1 MARIKIDI
9 PETFSFQTE
18 VPVRITDLNYG
29 GHVGNDVFLS
39 LIHEIRIQFLKHFG
53 FSEMD
58 IDGIATIMSEAAITY
73 KAEVFYG
80 SVITAKV
87 AVAELSSM
95 SCELIYLLSD
105 KATAKEVARAKTG
118 LVFFDYDKKRIAH
131 MPEIFRKTF
140 E

>member
-1 MARIKIDI
+1 MARIKIDL
-9 PETFSFQTE
+9 PESFPFQTE
-18 VPVRITDLNYG
+18 IPVRITDLNYG
-29 GHVGNDVFLS
+29 GHVGNDIFLS
-39 LIHEIRIQFLKHFG
+39 LIHEIRVQFLKHYG
-53 FSEMD
+53 FSEMN
-58 IDGIATIMSEAAITY
+58 IDGVGTIMNEAAITY

-87 AVAELSSM
+87 SVAELSSM
-95 SCELIYLLSD
+95 SCELLYLLSD
-105 KATAKEVARAKTG
+105 KATGKEVARAKTG

>member
-1 MARIKIDI
+1 MARIKIDL
-9 PETFSFQTE
+9 PDSFPFQTE
-18 VPVRITDLNYG
+18 IPVRITDLNYG
-29 GHVGNDVFLS
+29 GHVGNDIFLS
-39 LIHEIRIQFLKHFG
+39 LIHEIRVQFLKHYG
-53 FSEMD
+53 FSEMN
-58 IDGIATIMSEAAITY
+58 IDGVGTIMNEAAITY

-87 AVAELSSM
+87 SVAELSSM
-95 SCELIYLLSD
+95 SCELLYHLSD
-105 KATAKEVARAKTG
+105 KATGKEVARAKTG